1 MNYRKLANRISNQMS
16 IIPGNSFPGTNNLST
31 PSFVM
36 TAIRITPPEDPS
48 RDIANAKAMYNK

>member
-48 RDIANAKAMYNK
+48 RDIANAKAM